1 VKAANRERW
10 QALWTSAA
18 LSGDPCPWYE
28 RLVAL
33 YSEKHRHYHTLQHIS
48 ECLGEFDAAIS
59 QAHDPVAVELAI
71 WFHDAIYKPRAA
83 DNEERSA
90 ALAKECLTAA
100 AAALALIA
108 AVGGLVL
115 DTKAHVTSG
124 HPDSPLL
131 IDIDLSILGQ
141 PEARFD
147 EYERQVRAE
156 YSWVPQ
162 IIFRPKRVA
171 ILRGF
176 LDRPRIYAT
185 DLFFDKYE
193 QAARAN
199 LERSLAKLNRR

>member
-10 QALWTSAA
+10 QALWQSAA
-18 LSGDPCPWYE
+18 LSGDPSPWYE

-33 YSEKHRHYHTLQHIS
+33 YSENHRHYHTLQHIS
-48 ECLGEFDAAIS
+48 ECLSEFDAVKS
-59 QAHDPVAVELAI
+59 QAHDPVAVEFAI

-90 ALAKECLTAA
+90 ALAKECLTSAA
-100 AAALALIA
+100 AAPALIA
-108 AVGGLVL
+108 AVGRLVL
-115 DTKAHVTSG
+115 DTKTHVASG

-131 IDIDLSILGQ
+131 IDIDLSILGL
-141 PEARFD
+141 PEARFA
-147 EYERQVRAE
+147 EYDRQVRAE

-162 IIFRPKRVA
+162 IIFKSKRAA
-171 ILRGF
+171 ILRSF

-185 DLFFDKYE
+185 DLFFGKCE

-199 LERSLAKLNRR
+199 IQRSLAKL